1 MGSYFS
7 FERMITPGFVKV
19 VYFLGFIA
27 LTAAGVA
34 LAVWA
39 GMQLNDATI
48 DRLLGWR
55 YVALGAGLV
64 LVGNIVWR
72 VFCELWVVLF
82 GIHEE
87 LVSVRHGLNLY
98 GLRTTMKSRL
108 SEKKLWSVK
117 SSSDR
122 VKLWSIERTTSCHIK
137 AACLVS
143 LEIYL
148 MTPCSGLEAL
158 AYSRFGMRPAR

>member
-7 FERMITPGFVKV
+7 FDRMITPGFVKV

-48 DRLLGWR
+48 DRMLGWR
-55 YVALGAGLV
+55 YVAVGVALV
-64 LVGNIVWR
+64 LIGNIVWR

-82 GIHEE
+82 GIYEE
-87 LVSVRHGLNLY
+87 LVSVRHGFNLY
-98 GLRTTMKSRL
+98 GLRTRTVEPTEREELVEREEIVRPREIVVHREESLAPHQGSVLGL
-108 SEKKLWSVK
+108 S
-117 SSSDR
+117 
-122 VKLWSIERTTSCHIK
+122 
-137 AACLVS
+137 
-143 LEIYL
+143 
-148 MTPCSGLEAL
+148 
-158 AYSRFGMRPAR
+158 

>member
-39 GMQLNDATI
+39 GMQLNDAI
-48 DRLLGWR
+48 ISRSLGWR
-55 YVALGAGLV
+55 YVAYGVALV
-64 LVGNIVWR
+64 LVGNLVWR

-82 GIHEE
+82 GIHDEM
-87 LVSVRHGLNLY
+87 VSVRHGLNLY
-98 GLRTTMKSRL
+98 GLRTTEEPIEQEEIVEREEIVRPREVVVQERRTAPRHAGVLGL
-108 SEKKLWSVK
+108 S
-117 SSSDR
+117 
-122 VKLWSIERTTSCHIK
+122 
-137 AACLVS
+137 
-143 LEIYL
+143 
-148 MTPCSGLEAL
+148 
-158 AYSRFGMRPAR
+158 